1 MKAAGLTRALTA
13 LRPSCYNRKY
23 AVGVAQLAE
32 HRTVAPDVAG
42 SIPVSHP
49 RISPLERPRAP
60 TVLRKNLRRALHRF
74 RIREW
79 PISAAFPEVRKNDHA
94 RDRGVG
100 TPQ

>member
-1 MKAAGLTRALTA
+1 MRSTKATGPRTA

-49 RISPLERPRAP
+49 RIQSLECFPRRQRSFLGIIGAPHIVSAYANGLSPLLFQKYARMITLA
-60 TVLRKNLRRALHRF
+60 T
-74 RIREW
+74 
-79 PISAAFPEVRKNDHA
+79 AA
-94 RDRGVG
+94 
-100 TPQ
+100 